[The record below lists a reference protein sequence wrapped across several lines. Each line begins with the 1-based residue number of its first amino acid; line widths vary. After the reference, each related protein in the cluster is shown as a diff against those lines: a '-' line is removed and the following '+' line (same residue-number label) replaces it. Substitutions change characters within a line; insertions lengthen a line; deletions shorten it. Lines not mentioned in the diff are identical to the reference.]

1 MTRGTLEVSADL
13 AALERAFVA
22 AVRAA
27 QADDPAAPVLVVV
40 GSHLQHV
47 YLRRRLARSLT
58 AVANVRYATL
68 LDLAGELALP
78 DAEPIAATRR
88 TPLPDGVQVPL
99 LEQVIAEQRAAGR
112 GNPAYGLADASM
124 VHAVA
129 ATLRD
134 LREGG
139 IDPALVPRAA
149 PRPWL
154 TALADMAAAYRRAL
168 APFGDATGNLEQA
181 AATAPEQAA
190 ATLQRFAPGIKQV
203 LTAAGIRQTVRET
216 GYTHF

>member
-58 AVANVRYATL
+58 AVANVRCATL

-78 DAEPIAATRR
+78 DAAPTAATRR

-99 LEQVIAEQRAAGR
+99 LEQVIAEQRAGR
-112 GNPAYGLADASM
+112 GNPASGLADASM

-134 LREGG
+134 QIG
-139 IDPALVPRAA
+139 RAH
-149 PRPWL
+149 
-154 TALADMAAAYRRAL
+154 
-168 APFGDATGNLEQA
+168 
-181 AATAPEQAA
+181 
-190 ATLQRFAPGIKQV
+190 V
-203 LTAAGIRQTVRET
+203 
-216 GYTHF
+216 